1 MISDQRHDAQE
12 RVISLLRQGIPW
24 REATREAAVTMSR
37 RTAYRFL
44 RCVRTEGEDAALRE
58 RRHGHAYKVCGPVR
72 EWLALYCR
80 AAPALSGTHIQA
92 ALRERFGLTVSVSQ
106 INRVRAALGL
116 SRPAQGAGGKWGRR
130 PAA

>member
-1 MISDQRHDAQE
+1 MVGDQRHDAQE
-12 RVISLLRQGIPW
+12 RLIDTLRQGLPW

-44 RCVRTEGEDAALRE
+44 RRVRMEGEAAAVQE
-58 RRHGHAYKVCGPVR
+58 RRHGHAYKVCGPIR

-80 AAPALSGTHIQA
+80 AAPSHSGTQIQA

-106 INRVRAALGL
+106 INRVRATLGL